1 MKTLLTT
8 GIFIVILIVVT
19 IAAHAAKDKKNF
31 TYKASLMSSKGYW
44 ILQESKENSK
54 QVIVMYYTNQHEL
67 VEKETRSKRNADI
80 RRKKVLRSLKRTL
93 EEALDWAEPISWNTV
108 SGSGYKLAVR

>member
-8 GIFIVILIVVT
+8 GLFIVILIVVT
-19 IAAHAAKDKKNF
+19 IAAQAAKDKKSY

-44 ILQESKENSK
+44 ILQESRQNPK
-54 QVIVMYYTNQHEL
+54 QVIVMYYSNRHEL
-67 VEKETRSKRNADI
+67 VEKEFRSKKNADI
-80 RRKKVLRSLKRTL
+80 SRKKVLRSLKRTL

-108 SGSGYKLAVR
+108 TGSGNKLAAR